1 MYPTAVP
8 LAAVTAVV
16 TSDSRMSEVAL
27 TSLAIVVAR
36 IVDVS
41 LGTMRTVAVINGRRA
56 VALGIGFVEVL
67 IWVSVVRAVIHRL
80 DNPIFA
86 ISYAGGFALGT
97 FVGVTL
103 EDRFGTGKQVVR
115 VFTRRG
121 NEMASRLREQGFV
134 VTVFEGSGREGPIS
148 MLFLEAARKQMR
160 RALDEITTF
169 DPDCFYIIDDVRFSS
184 GKRGR
189 FHRSTGWRSLG
200 KRK

>member
-1 MYPTAVP
+1 MNEIV
-8 LAAVTAVV
+8 
-16 TSDSRMSEVAL
+16 L
-27 TSLAIVVAR
+27 TSILIIVAR
-36 IVDVS
+36 IADVS
-41 LGTMRTVAVINGRRA
+41 LGTMRTVAVINGRRL
-56 VALGIGFVEVL
+56 VALTIGFFEVL
-67 IWVSVVRAVIHRL
+67 IWVTVVRAVIHNL
-80 DNPIFA
+80 GNPVYA

-121 NEMASRLREQGFV
+121 EELARELREQGFV

-148 MLFLEAARKQMR
+148 MLFVEATRQAMR
-160 RALDEITTF
+160 RILDEVRRI
-169 DPDCFYIIDDVRFSS
+169 DPECFYILDDVRFSS

-189 FHRSTGWRSLG
+189 FHQPTGWRSVG